1 MTRSLAE
8 MAYALRERELSAI
21 LLRLPA
27 TALKTLSAA
36 FSRRSV
42 SSTRRKRFT
51 APFWYSAIRWAEA
64 LALASPSW
72 MARVM
77 DLFMS
82 ASMAE
87 RCCLMRRRSAAL
99 ALAMLAT
106 TPVTRARSPWLRL
119 RLAATVLDSITTLEA
134 KRALACLSALR
145 VATLEAEMER
155 FSLREA
161 EMLSDCILDMRLR
174 AARLRRWPM
183 RRTVSRARAFTSW
196 AAAAL
201 FSSMSILSLPRA
213 RRASE

>member
-8 MAYALRERELSAI
+8 MAYALRERWLSAI
-21 LLRLPA
+21 LLRLPE
-27 TALKTLSAA
+27 TALKTSSAA

-64 LALASPSW
+64 FALASPIW

-87 RCCLMRRRSAAL
+87 TCCLIRRRSAAL

-106 TPVTRARSPWLRL
+106 TPVTRARSAWLRL
-119 RLAATVLDSITTLEA
+119 RLAATVLDSMTTLDA
-134 KRALACLSALR
+134 KRDLACLSALR
-145 VATLEAEMER
+145 V
-155 FSLREA
+155 
-161 EMLSDCILDMRLR
+161 
-174 AARLRRWPM
+174 
-183 RRTVSRARAFTSW
+183 
-196 AAAAL
+196 
-201 FSSMSILSLPRA
+201 
-213 RRASE
+213 